1 MGRYLI
7 AELSKLQPGAPF
19 LGDVR
24 GLGLMV
30 GIEVVRSA
38 AGKEHA
44 PVLARWIKERMKVS
58 EFAET
63 GPQYACSIGCMGR
76 WMLRVARM
84 LLREH
89 WIFLHT

>member
-7 AELSKLQPGAPF
+7 AELSKLKPGAPF

-30 GIEVVRSA
+30 GIEVVRSV

-44 PVLARWIKERMKVS
+44 PALARWIKERMKVRVIT
-58 EFAET
+58 ET
-63 GPQYACSIGCMGR
+63 GP
-76 WMLRVARM
+76 
-84 LLREH
+84 
-89 WIFLHT
+89 